1 MLVQEI
7 INTGFQLIIAFA
19 IAAGAWAVFGR
30 RTSGFWEWIGLI
42 RPVDGWLFPTAAILI
57 VLSAL
62 SFAFIAFGPLGDLAT
77 GPGTVGGKLAAEG
90 FSPSIMLVIAMTAL
104 IKTGLTEELIFRGLI
119 AKRLINRLGFQTGNA
134 LQAALFGAVHLL
146 IFAVPGAPE
155 PHAFIVALMFGLP
168 AFAGWCMGYANEKF
182 GGGSIVPGWLIHA
195 GGNFASYLH
204 FAL

>member
-19 IAAGAWAVFGR
+19 IGAGAWAVFGR
-30 RTSGFWEWIGLI
+30 KASGFRDWIGLI
-42 RPVDGWLFPTAAILI
+42 RPADGWFFPTAAILI

-77 GPGTVGGKLAAEG
+77 GPGTVGGKLQEQG
-90 FSPSIMLVIAMTAL
+90 FTPAMIGVIALGAL
-104 IKTGLTEELIFRGLI
+104 IKTGFTEELIFRGLI
-119 AKRLINRLGFQTGNA
+119 AKRLINRLGFQIGNA
-134 LQAALFGAVHLL
+134 LQAVLFGSIHLL

-155 PHAFIVALMFGLP
+155 PQAFTVALMFGLP